1 MKHYISAVRVIW
13 LILSVSILYFS
24 LHRLPQLNSMR
35 DVSELISVMSYGMI
49 LISFPIGVIFV
60 VALFFLGL
68 ALNFMHISIENKY
81 ITTTVVWFFFLSGG
95 YIQWFYLLNKIVKKL
110 NGKNLSNNSG
120 SYK

>member
-1 MKHYISAVRVIW
+1 MKHYISAVRMIW
-13 LILSVSILYFS
+13 LILSISILYFS

-49 LISFPIGVIFV
+49 LISFPIGVVFV
-60 VALFFLGL
+60 VALFFLDL

-95 YIQWFYLLNKIVKKL
+95 YIQWFYLLNKIVKKM
-110 NGKNLSNNSG
+110 KR
-120 SYK
+120 

>member
-13 LILSVSILYFS
+13 LILSVSILCFS
-24 LHRLPQLNSMR
+24 LHRLPQLNSTR

-49 LISFPIGVIFV
+49 LISFPIGVVFV

-81 ITTTVVWFFFLSGG
+81 ITTTVVWFFSYQEGTF
-95 YIQWFYLLNKIVKKL
+95 
-110 NGKNLSNNSG
+110 NGFT
-120 SYK
+120 Y